1 MWERVGDMRGFE
13 LGSKGEMQ
21 DRLNSLVLA
30 GDKRATAG
38 LWNEDYVGEDE
49 AIDEVGERQALLDD
63 DGKLIAILEVT
74 RGEKVR
80 LAEVTWEF
88 AQAEGEGFTSIDDW
102 RVGHEGYWTGEGI
115 AVDDDT
121 PVVCMWFDVVN
132 EVGVVVD

>member
-1 MWERVGDMRGFE
+1 MRGFE
-13 LGSKGEMQ
+13 LGAKGEMQ

-74 RGEKVR
+74 RVEQVR
-80 LAEVTWEF
+80 FADVSWEF

-102 RVGHEGYWTGEGI
+102 RDGHREFWTGEGI
-115 AVDDDT
+115 EVDDDT
-121 PVVCMWFDVVN
+121 PVVCMWF
-132 EVGVVVD
+132 EVVDEVSTAGG

>member
-1 MWERVGDMRGFE
+1 V
-13 LGSKGEMQ
+13 
-21 DRLNSLVLA
+21 
-30 GDKRATAG
+30 
-38 LWNEDYVGEDE
+38 
-49 AIDEVGERQALLDD
+49 
-63 DGKLIAILEVT
+63 
-74 RGEKVR
+74 EKVR

-102 RVGHEGYWTGEGI
+102 RVGHEGYWTGVGI

>member
-1 MWERVGDMRGFE
+1 MWARRGEMRGFE

-38 LWNEDYVGEDE
+38 LWNEDYAAEGEP
-49 AIDEVGERQALLDD
+49 IDEVGERQALLDD
-63 DGKLIAILEVT
+63 DGKLIAIIEVT
-74 RGEKVR
+74 RVDQVR
-80 LAEVTWEF
+80 FIDVTWEF

-102 RVGHEGYWTGEGI
+102 RAGHREYWIGEGI

-121 PVVCMWFDVVN
+121 RVVCVWF
-132 EVGVVVD
+132 EVVDDVGFGGD